1 MKREWQWQMTLK
13 CKQCEKSVGYCVTNG
28 CRPKPKKESKAH
40 PEVVKILAREWLGFE
55 DA

>member
-1 MKREWQWQMTLK
+1 MKREWQWMTIK
-13 CKQCEKSVGYCVTNG
+13 CKICEKSVGYCVTNG
-28 CRPKPKKESKAH
+28 CRPKKETKAH